1 MRPPRIRRRI
11 VLLSLSSAVVMCP
24 ALLPATVEE
33 QRARLPP
40 PARCEDPV
48 EGVWRAQRYYPA
60 FQDWGVFTLR
70 VRRVAP
76 GDPRLVGQVETEYWN
91 GGAGYTS
98 PPPCGPGIRRFIVDQ
113 DARGSFENGTVDVVS
128 FNVRLRRDVCPGSYD
143 SYNADHFT
151 GRLDPALQEF
161 QAVNNDGGR
170 DINEPTVFR
179 RVGCLDP
186 AAVPHPYVA
195 PPPLQP
201 PRGARGCARR

>member
-1 MRPPRIRRRI
+1 MRRRRI
-11 VLLSLSSAVVMCP
+11 VLASLSSAVLLCP

-48 EGVWRAQRYYPA
+48 EGIWRAQRYYPD

-70 VRRVAP
+70 IRRVAP
-76 GDPRLVGQVETEYWN
+76 GGAQLVGAVETEYWN
-91 GGAGYTS
+91 GGQGYTS
-98 PPPCGPGIRRFIVDQ
+98 APPCLPGIRHFYVDQ
-113 DARGSFENGTVDVVS
+113 DARGRFEHGVVDVQS
-128 FNVRLRRDVCPGSYD
+128 FNVRLRSNVCPGSFGA
-143 SYNADHFT
+143 YNADHFT

-179 RVGCLDP
+179 RIGCFDP
-186 AAVPHPYVA
+186 APAPHPYVA
-195 PPPLQP
+195 PPNLQP
-201 PRGARGCARR
+201 PRSARGCSRR